1 MYLCWKIYIFTKISS
16 RSIHSL
22 LSHVNKIQFP
32 VIFLNTKLKMTCA
45 KYNIQARKL
54 EKKEQTFKGERLDGD
69 EEYIVLL
76 KIRPGV

>member
-1 MYLCWKIYIFTKISS
+1 MYIYNRKEISS
-16 RSIHSL
+16 RSIHSI

-32 VIFLNTKLKMTCA
+32 VMFLNTKLKMTCA
-45 KYNIQARKL
+45 KYNIQAKGT
-54 EKKEQTFKGERLDGD
+54 EKKELDGD